1 MSDRIHDLLPWYLN
15 GTLEAA
21 ERDAFA
27 RHLQACG
34 ICRKEQAFLAKLQS
48 EIERHGEDFLADHP
62 SPETLL
68 AVLAPSPELQAVS
81 PERAT
86 ETRRHLALC
95 ATCAEEARWL
105 RGEAVAR
112 RGSSTSSMRRWWA
125 AAAAVI
131 LVLAFTLPML
141 FRRPVPSPAGLIRPV
156 LVEPTL
162 RAVEGRTEV
171 RLPSGAE
178 SVYVY
183 FPIDLPVEAL
193 PATLEILDSTRRTVY
208 RDRIAADDL
217 TEGRFVFRELD
228 RGACPD
234 GDYTA
239 EVRGAG
245 TDDPPVEYPFRI
257 VSETLP

>member
-15 GTLEAA
+15 GTLEPA
-21 ERDAFA
+21 EREAFA
-27 RHLQACG
+27 RHLEACG
-34 ICRKEQAFLAKLQS
+34 ICRKEQAFLEKLQG

-68 AVLAPSPELQAVS
+68 AVLKPSPEMQAVS
-81 PERAT
+81 PERAA
-86 ETRRHLALC
+86 ETRRHLELC
-95 ATCAEEARWL
+95 ATCAEEASWL
-105 RGEAVAR
+105 EGEA
-112 RGSSTSSMRRWWA
+112 GSATSSRRWWWA

-131 LVLAFTLPML
+131 LVLAFTLPVL
-141 FRRPVPSPAGLIRPV
+141 FRQPVTSPAGLIRPV

-162 RAVEGRTEV
+162 RTVEGRTEV
-171 RLPSGAE
+171 RLPYDAR

-183 FPIDLPVEAL
+183 FPIDLPAEAW
-193 PATLEILDSTRRTVY
+193 PATLEILDSTRRIVY

-228 RGACPD
+228 RAACPD
-234 GDYTA
+234 GAYTA

-245 TDDPPVEYPFRI
+245 AGDPPVEYPFRI
-257 VSETLP
+257 VSETPP